1 MAKLRRPKQRA
12 LTAKEV
18 RPLDIRVLRYF
29 LAVAREGTI
38 SGAAAALHVT
48 QPTLS
53 RQLMELEEELGA
65 RLFIRGKRHISLT
78 EEGLFLRKRA
88 QEIVALLERTE
99 AAFTATGEEI
109 SGDVYI
115 GGGETEGM
123 RFIARAIR
131 EVRQEYPHI
140 AFHLFSGNAEEVRE
154 HLDRG
159 SVDFGLFI
167 EPADLSA
174 YDFIPLPAR
183 DTWGVLMRKDHPLA
197 AQETIDADD
206 LAGLPLIM
214 SRQGLVENEFS
225 GWMDGKFRQLSRVA
239 TYNLLYN
246 AALLVEEGVGCAL
259 CLEGIV
265 RTGDD
270 SPLCFRPL
278 RPRMEVGLKLAWKKQ
293 QCFTRA
299 AEIFLNRLK
308 RQGENITL

>member
-1 MAKLRRPKQRA
+1 M
-12 LTAKEV
+12 
-18 RPLDIRVLRYF
+18 DIRVLRYF

-38 SGAAAALHVT
+38 SGAAASLHVT

-53 RQLMELEEELGA
+53 RQLMELEEELGTT
-65 RLFIRGKRHISLT
+65 LFTRGKRRISLT

-88 QEIVALLERTE
+88 QEIVTLLERTE
-99 AAFTATGEEI
+99 AAFATAGEEV

-123 RFIARAIR
+123 RVIARAIR
-131 EVRQEYPHI
+131 DVRQEHPHI
-140 AFHLFSGNAEEVRE
+140 AFHLFSGNAEDVRE
-154 HLDRG
+154 RLDRG

-174 YDFIPLPAR
+174 YDFMPLPAR
-183 DTWGVLMRKDHPLA
+183 DTWGVLLRKDHPLA
-197 AQETIDADD
+197 AQEAIDADD
-206 LAGLPLIM
+206 LAALPLIV
-214 SRQGLVENEFS
+214 SRQGLVENEFA
-225 GWMDGKFRQLSRVA
+225 GWMGSTFRQLSCVA

-246 AALLVEEGVGCAL
+246 AALMVEEGVGCAL

-278 RPRMEVGLKLAWKKQ
+278 RPGMEVGLKLAWKKQ

-308 RQGENITL
+308 RQGENITR

>member
-1 MAKLRRPKQRA
+1 M
-12 LTAKEV
+12 
-18 RPLDIRVLRYF
+18 DIRVLRYF

-38 SGAAAALHVT
+38 SGAADSLHVT

-53 RQLMELEEELGA
+53 RQLMELEQELGA
-65 RLFIRGKRHISLT
+65 TLFMRGKRHISLT

-99 AAFTATGEEI
+99 AAFATAGEEV

-123 RFIARAIR
+123 RIIAQAIQ
-131 EVRQEYPHI
+131 EVHREYPHI
-140 AFHLFSGNAEEVRE
+140 AFHLFSGNAEDIRE
-154 HLDRG
+154 RLDRG

-183 DTWGVLMRKDHPLA
+183 DAWGVLLRKDHPLA
-197 AQETIDADD
+197 ARESIEADD
-206 LAGLPLIM
+206 LVGLPLIV

-225 GWMDGKFRQLSRVA
+225 GWMGNKFRQLSRVA

-246 AALLVEEGVGCAL
+246 AALMVEEGVGCAL
-259 CLEGIV
+259 CLDGIV

-278 RPRMEVGLKLAWKKQ
+278 RPAMEVGIKLAWKKQ

-299 AEIFLNRLK
+299 AELFLDRLK
-308 RQGENITL
+308 RQGERTAS

>member
-1 MAKLRRPKQRA
+1 MANPCRPKQRA
-12 LTAKEV
+12 DKAKE
-18 RPLDIRVLRYF
+18 PGAMDIRVLRYF

-53 RQLMELEEELGA
+53 RQLMELEEELETT
-65 RLFIRGKRHISLT
+65 LFTRGKRHISLT

-88 QEIVALLERTE
+88 QEIVSLLERTE
-99 AAFTATGEEI
+99 AAFAATGEEV

-154 HLDRG
+154 RLDRG

-174 YDFIPLPAR
+174 YDFIPLSAR

-197 AQETIDADD
+197 AQEAIDADD

-308 RQGENITL
+308 RQGENITR

>member
-1 MAKLRRPKQRA
+1 M
-12 LTAKEV
+12 
-18 RPLDIRVLRYF
+18 DIRVLRYF

-38 SGAAAALHVT
+38 SGAADALHVT

-99 AAFTATGEEI
+99 AAFAATEGEEI

-131 EVRQEYPHI
+131 EVRREYPHI
-140 AFHLFSGNAEEVRE
+140 AFHLFSGNAEDVRE

-197 AQETIDADD
+197 AQDAIDAED
-206 LAGLPLIM
+206 LTGLPLIM

-225 GWMDGKFRQLSRVA
+225 GWMGGQFRQLSVVG

-246 AALLVEEGVGCAL
+246 AALLVEEGAGCAL

-278 RPRMEVGLKLAWKKQ
+278 RPQMEVGLKLAWKKQ

-299 AEIFLNRLK
+299 AEIFLERLK
-308 RQGENITL
+308 RQGESRTP

>member
-1 MAKLRRPKQRA
+1 M
-12 LTAKEV
+12 
-18 RPLDIRVLRYF
+18 DIRVLRYF
-29 LAVAREGTI
+29 LAVAQEGTI
-38 SGAAAALHVT
+38 SGAADSLHVT

-53 RQLMELEEELGA
+53 RQLMELEQELGA
-65 RLFIRGKRHISLT
+65 TLFTRGKRRISLT

-99 AAFTATGEEI
+99 AAFAAAGEEI

-123 RFIARAIR
+123 RVIARAIR
-131 EVRQEYPHI
+131 AVRQDHPHI
-140 AFHLFSGNAEEVRE
+140 AFHLFSGNAEDVRE
-154 HLDRG
+154 RLDRG

-183 DTWGVLMRKDHPLA
+183 DTWGVLLRKDHPLA
-197 AQETIDADD
+197 AQEAVDADD
-206 LAGLPLIM
+206 LAGLPLIV

-225 GWMDGKFRQLSRVA
+225 GWMGSKFRQLSRVA

-246 AALLVEEGVGCAL
+246 AALMVEEGVGCAL

-265 RTGDD
+265 RTTDD

-299 AEIFLNRLK
+299 AELFLGRLK
-308 RQGENITL
+308 RQGEDSVPQGPDGSHFPLISNK